1 MTEENELDD
10 LLESIDKKTKKNNGR
25 TNYTG
30 FMNMFGNSGKSN
42 DVLRLSIES
51 KNSDEFIP
59 KLESRVKNYLN
70 I

>member
-30 FMNMFGNSGKSN
+30 FMNMFVNSGKSN

>member
-1 MTEENELDD
+1 
-10 LLESIDKKTKKNNGR
+10 
-25 TNYTG
+25 
-30 FMNMFGNSGKSN
+30 MFGNSGKSN

>member
-10 LLESIDKKTKKNNGR
+10 LLESIDKKTKKNKGR

-30 FMNMFGNSGKSN
+30 LMNMFGNTGKSN